1 MSPDIDQIIAF
12 HTALFKHGSAD
23 TFIAARAFRDDGTE
37 APPFLI
43 QATPA
48 WEAPRVVYDMV
59 AKAAQSNFP
68 VVVAPP
74 IATFKTRAGAAE
86 SDLAEGVA
94 ISVDADKTDPD
105 AAREVLTKLLGEP
118 TVVVASGGEWTDPAT
133 GEVRDRLHLHWR
145 LAEPT
150 RDLAGHR
157 RLKLAR
163 ELAAQLVGGD
173 PSAGPVV
180 HPFRWPGTLH
190 MKREPHR
197 LANIVAIDHAAE
209 IDLDAALTALQGAV
223 GETARA
229 KPDSAFGALH
239 DGQGGSPGD
248 LLARD
253 ILDVAAAL
261 AAVPNSETVEWAD
274 WNKIGLAAY
283 SASGGH
289 DAGFAAWL
297 AWSAKASKHES
308 AACRDRWQHYR
319 QHDARNYNFG
329 PEEKRAGMGTLVQ
342 LARQAVPGW
351 QLPSKLVR
359 DARHAAPANDAE
371 CPLGKLDFAAYRL
384 DRLASG
390 EPPERQFLLEPL
402 MPLGVVGLLFG
413 EGGLGKSMEALA
425 LAILVARAA
434 KGNLPLG
441 LILNGPLGG
450 AVPQSA
456 GGASIFLTL
465 EDDKAEVHR
474 RTLAVDAAGARDGAP
489 CFVIPALDLHGFDPA
504 LIASGAGRL
513 AVLTDF
519 AATGLDELLGN
530 VSRASGLPVRLLI
543 LDPAGDFLDADENDA
558 GPVKKLMRL
567 LREKAT
573 AHGCTILL
581 LGHVAKGGSGT
592 SMRGSSAWVANA
604 RFAYS
609 LRRPDPKAD
618 DNTIKTFKKAGIG
631 AERLVIGCLT
641 KANHAGAPL
650 HKDRFFV
657 RCEQTGRLV
666 DQTRTMARP
675 EADEALLAMLVARC
689 LECAAVGHPFKLTG
703 NAGLYAGRATLG
715 ERLSDLTRKELEAL
729 GAKAVEL
736 GRLLKCSGPGSRAP
750 DYLDV
755 PTGPFATKAGV
766 TPAVGSREEAL
777 AIWRR
782 AQADRSAKSDADGR
796 ARGDDPDMEMAAAE

>member
-1 MSPDIDQIIAF
+1 MSPDIDPIIAF
-12 HTALFKHGSAD
+12 HAALFKHASSD
-23 TFIAARAFRDDGTE
+23 TFIAARAFRDDGTQ

-43 QATPA
+43 QGTPTR
-48 WEAPRVVYDMV
+48 EAVRVVLDM
-59 AKAAQSNFP
+59 ADKAAGSSFA

-74 IATFKTRAGAAE
+74 IATFRTRAGAAE

-94 ISVDADKTDPD
+94 ISVDADTADPD

-118 TVVVASGGEWTDPAT
+118 TVVVASGGEWTDPES

-145 LAEPT
+145 LAQPT
-150 RDLAGHR
+150 HHLGEHR

-190 MKREPHR
+190 MKRQPHR
-197 LANIVAIDHAAE
+197 LASIVALNHAAE
-209 IDLDAALTALQGAV
+209 IDLEVALAALQGAV
-223 GETARA
+223 GHTDRA
-229 KPDSAFGALH
+229 EPSPGFGAFH
-239 DGQGGSPGD
+239 KSQGGTASD

-253 ILDVAAAL
+253 VLDVVAAL
-261 AAVPNSETVEWAD
+261 AAAPNSDAVGWVD

-283 SASGGH
+283 AASGGD
-289 DAGFAAWL
+289 DAGFGAWQT
-297 AWSAKASKHES
+297 WSAKSPKHN
-308 AACRDRWQHYR
+308 AATCRDRWQHYHR
-319 QHDARNYNFG
+319 HEARNNNFG
-329 PEEKRAGMGTLVQ
+329 PEEDRVGMGTLVH

-351 QLPSKLVR
+351 QLPSKLKR
-359 DARHAAPANDAE
+359 DARDAAPANDPE
-371 CPLGKLDFAAYRL
+371 CPLGSLDFAAYRL

-450 AVPQSA
+450 VVPQSA

-465 EDDKAEVHR
+465 EDDRAEVHR
-474 RTLAVDAAGARDGAP
+474 RTLAVDANRDRDGAP
-489 CFVIPALDLHGFDPA
+489 CYVVPAIDLPGFDPA
-504 LIASGAGRL
+504 LIATGSGRVT
-513 AVLTDF
+513 VLTDF
-519 AATGLDELLGN
+519 ATTGLDKLLGN
-530 VSRASGLPVRLLI
+530 VSQASGHPVRLLI

-581 LGHVAKGGSGT
+581 LGHVAKGGGGT
-592 SMRGSSAWVANA
+592 SMRGSSAWVANS

-618 DNTIKTFKKAGIG
+618 ANAITTFKKAGIG
-631 AERLVIGCLT
+631 VDRLVIGCLQ

-650 HKDRFFV
+650 YKDRFFV
-657 RCEQTGRLV
+657 RCEQTGRLI
-666 DQTRTMARP
+666 DQTRTLAPP
-675 EADEALLAMLVARC
+675 EADEALLAALVARC
-689 LECAAVGHPFKLTG
+689 QECAAAGHPFKTTG
-703 NAGLYAGRATLG
+703 NTGLYAGRATLG
-715 ERLSDLTRKELEAL
+715 EPLSGLPRKDLDAL

-736 GRLLKCSGPGSRAP
+736 GWLVKCSGPRSRVP
-750 DYLDV
+750 DYLDI

-766 TPAVGSREEAL
+766 TLAVGSREEAL

-782 AQADRSAKSDADGR
+782 AEANRKATANADRMAMGV
-796 ARGDDPDMEMAAAE
+796 DPEFGAAG

>member
-1 MSPDIDQIIAF
+1 MTPDIDQIIAF
-12 HTALFKHGSAD
+12 HAALFKHASAD
-23 TFIAARAFRDDGTE
+23 TFIAARAFRDDGTQ
-37 APPFLI
+37 APAFLV
-43 QATPA
+43 QASPA
-48 WEAPRVVYDMV
+48 WEAPGAVFGM
-59 AKAAQSNFP
+59 AEKAAQSSFP

-94 ISVDADKTDPD
+94 ISVDADTADPD

-118 TVVVASGGEWTDPAT
+118 TAVVASGGEWADPAT

-163 ELAAQLVGGD
+163 ELAARLVGGD

-190 MKREPHR
+190 MKRQPHR
-197 LANIVAIDHAAE
+197 LANIAAINHGAE
-209 IDLDAALTALQGAV
+209 IDLEAALAALQGAV
-223 GETARA
+223 GETDRA
-229 KPDSAFGALH
+229 EPDFGFGAFQ
-239 DGQGGSPGD
+239 DGQGNNPGD

-253 ILDVAAAL
+253 VLDVAAAL
-261 AAVPNSETVEWAD
+261 AAVPNSETVKWAA
-274 WNKIGLAAY
+274 WNKIGLAAF

-297 AWSAKASKHES
+297 AWSAKSTKHDS
-308 AACRDRWQHYR
+308 TACRDRWQHYR
-319 QHDARNYNFG
+319 QHDARNDNFS
-329 PEEKRAGMGTLVQ
+329 PEDKRAGMGTLVH

-351 QLPSKLVR
+351 QLPSKFVR

-441 LILNGPLGG
+441 LILSGPLGG
-450 AVPQSA
+450 VVPQSA

-474 RTLAVDAAGARDGAP
+474 RTIAVDAAGDRANAP
-489 CFVIPALDLHGFDPA
+489 AYVIPALDLPGFDPA
-504 LIASGAGRL
+504 LIATGLGRL

-519 AATGLDELLGN
+519 ATTGLDELVGN
-530 VSRASGLPVRLLI
+530 VSRASGHPVRLLI

-581 LGHVAKGGSGT
+581 LGHVAKGGGGT

-618 DNTIKTFKKAGIG
+618 DNAIKAFKKAGIG
-631 AERLVIGCLT
+631 AERLVIGCLV

-650 HKDRFFV
+650 YKDRFFV
-657 RCEQTGRLV
+657 RCEQTGRLI
-666 DQTRTMARP
+666 DQTRTLAPP
-675 EADEALLAMLVARC
+675 EADEALLAALVARC
-689 LECAAVGHPFKLTG
+689 QECAAVGHPFKLTG
-703 NAGLYAGRATLG
+703 NAGLYAGRATLA
-715 ERLSDLTRKELEAL
+715 EPLSDLTRKELEAL
-729 GAKAVEL
+729 GAKSVEL
-736 GRLLKCSGPGSRAP
+736 GRLVKCSGPGSRAP
-750 DYLDV
+750 DYLDI
-755 PTGPFATKAGV
+755 PSGPFATKAGV
-766 TPAVGSREEAL
+766 TPAAGSREEAL

-782 AQADRSAKSDADGR
+782 ADADRMAM
-796 ARGDDPDMEMAAAE
+796 GDDPDMETAAE